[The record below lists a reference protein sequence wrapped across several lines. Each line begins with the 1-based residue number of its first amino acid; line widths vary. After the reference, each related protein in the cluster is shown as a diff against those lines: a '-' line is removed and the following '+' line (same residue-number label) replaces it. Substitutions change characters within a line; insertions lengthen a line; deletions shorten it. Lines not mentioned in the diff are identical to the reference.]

1 MSDSMHEDDDW
12 REPGEDR
19 DGDDD
24 PEAERLEDE
33 RPPHW

>member
-12 REPGEDR
+12 RDPGEDQ
-19 DGDDD
+19 DDD
-24 PEAERLEDE
+24 PEDERLEDD